1 MPELTEVEDYRR
13 ILLQLKTEESQS
25 LKEEPKDERKRGG
38 RHSRRTLNAST
49 IPENNSTRTL
59 IIETPSPTPPKNF
72 PNKSELALL
81 KKCHVADVERKGK
94 LLRMVLQQPNK
105 DEIHYMYIAM
115 GMTGRISSKEYI
127 PTLESL
133 TNDTE
138 FPPPHTHIIMK
149 SGENVVA
156 FSDSRRFGGIS
167 FGDPYEKQ
175 WNEFATDAMDP
186 SASLENCIGKK
197 KAIKGLLLDQR
208 FAVSGI
214 GNWIADEMLYQ
225 SKIHPDQ
232 TFLSKQEVTS
242 LEESLVDI
250 LHTGNECLING
261 KEFPAHWLFHRRWS
275 KAKAKAPKDHNDK
288 TVKFISSGGRT
299 AAFVPTIQKLKKR
312 KAPTD
317 KDVASEK
324 IEKKGSRSS
333 KRKKSS

>member
-1 MPELTEVEDYRR
+1 MPELTEVEDYKR
-13 ILLQLKTEESQS
+13 ILILLKAEESEAQ
-25 LKEEPKDERKRGG
+25 KEEPKEERKRG
-38 RHSRRTLNAST
+38 RRSRRTPNASKT
-49 IPENNSTRTL
+49 LENNSTNTL

-72 PNKSELALL
+72 PSKSELALL
-81 KKCHVADVERKGK
+81 KKCHVVDVERKGK
-94 LLRMVLQQPNK
+94 LLRVLLQQPNK

-133 TNDTE
+133 TSDTE
-138 FPPPHTHIIMK
+138 FPPPHTHLIMK

-186 SASLENCIGKK
+186 SASLGNCIGQK

-225 SKIHPDQ
+225 SEVHPDQ
-232 TFLSKQEVTS
+232 TFLTKQEVTS
-242 LEESLVDI
+242 LEESLVHI
-250 LHTGNECLING
+250 LHTGNECLMNG

-288 TVKFISSGGRT
+288 CVKFISSGGRT

-312 KAPTD
+312 KAPAD
-317 KDVASEK
+317 KDSVSEK